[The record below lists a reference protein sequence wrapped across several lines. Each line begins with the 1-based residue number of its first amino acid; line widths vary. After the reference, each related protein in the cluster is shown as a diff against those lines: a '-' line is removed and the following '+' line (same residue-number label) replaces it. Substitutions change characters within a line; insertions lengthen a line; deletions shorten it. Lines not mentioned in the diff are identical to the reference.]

1 MLMSEIQFEPD
12 SIMTTISVKEP
23 EWAIAADK

>member
-12 SIMTTISVKEP
+12 SIMTTVTINEP
-23 EWAIAADK
+23 KWALSAE